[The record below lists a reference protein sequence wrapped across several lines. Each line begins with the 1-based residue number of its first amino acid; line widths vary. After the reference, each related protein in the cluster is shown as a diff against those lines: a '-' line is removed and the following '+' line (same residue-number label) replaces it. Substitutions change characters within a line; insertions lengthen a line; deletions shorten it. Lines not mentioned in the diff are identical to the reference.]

1 MRAQYLWH
9 MGLVTLRYVGSEFPD
24 PGLNLCSL
32 HYRPILNHWA
42 TREVPSMQS

>member
-1 MRAQYLWH
+1 MRAQYLGH
-9 MGLVTLRYVGSEFPD
+9 TDLVTLRYVGSEFPD

-32 HYRPILNHWA
+32 HYRQILIHWA